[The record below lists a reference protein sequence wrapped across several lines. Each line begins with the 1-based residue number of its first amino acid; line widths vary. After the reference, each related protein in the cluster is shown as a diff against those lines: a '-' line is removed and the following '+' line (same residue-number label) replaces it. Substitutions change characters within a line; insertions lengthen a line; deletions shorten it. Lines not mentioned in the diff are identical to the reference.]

1 MVAPD
6 RHERRAL
13 LLTVPIGAV
22 LPAVAY
28 HPFGARCQS
37 LAQGP
42 DRARRE
48 EPSISRPF
56 EGKAALVTGGNDG
69 IGKATAIAFAEAGA
83 KVVIAARRTAEGER
97 AVEEIRV
104 KGGEALFVE
113 TDVARARDVEALVQ
127 RTAATYGRLDCAFN
141 NAGVAGGGLLHEFT
155 EADWDRIIDINL
167 KGVWLCMKYQ
177 IAQMLRQSGGAI
189 VNDSSAAGLVGL
201 TRSPVYSASKHG
213 VIGLSRS
220 AALQYVTQGIRV
232 NAVCPG
238 LIMTARMERVFA
250 TGPGI
255 KEWFESQQPTG
266 HGGRPEEVA
275 QAVVWLCSDA
285 ASFVTGVAFP
295 IDGGSLAG
303 FW

>member
-1 MVAPD
+1 M
-6 RHERRAL
+6 
-13 LLTVPIGAV
+13 
-22 LPAVAY
+22 
-28 HPFGARCQS
+28 
-37 LAQGP
+37 
-42 DRARRE
+42 
-48 EPSISRPF
+48 SRPF
-56 EGKAALVTGGNDG
+56 EGKVALVTGGNDG

-113 TDVARARDVEALVQ
+113 TDVARARDV
-127 RTAATYGRLDCAFN
+127 
-141 NAGVAGGGLLHEFT
+141 VA
-155 EADWDRIIDINL
+155 
-167 KGVWLCMKYQ
+167 
-177 IAQMLRQSGGAI
+177 
-189 VNDSSAAGLVGL
+189 
-201 TRSPVYSASKHG
+201 
-213 VIGLSRS
+213 
-220 AALQYVTQGIRV
+220 QGIRV

-250 TGPGI
+250 TGPGV